1 MSGLEKIVQTAH
13 DNVAAGK
20 LYEALMQYKS
30 LFTRFSRRSIEQGMM
45 IIQDGVDLLSKQT
58 DLNAYYGLIDF
69 IIKFFDGKQKQLN
82 EKTIKPFES
91 IISIEPSEEKIK
103 QEENILRIIN
113 STSETE
119 TIEKIKIDLGFS
131 YLKLKQNHKALD
143 YLLVSSTTVNEL
155 LNYIKQNKND
165 FVSFIDLFYL
175 HIVLKLMLTQNQTLA
190 RDVYKFIQENFNEI
204 LDKET
209 TQFAVIV
216 TVLIMKVIEKKDDIK
231 EIAAVFEKSV
241 KKYENMIK
249 EKEFVQFVGVI
260 KNKYFVQQNQQ
271 ANAANPFASFMQS
284 MMGGNGN

>member
-1 MSGLEKIVQTAH
+1 M
-13 DNVAAGK
+13 
-20 LYEALMQYKS
+20 
-30 LFTRFSRRSIEQGMM
+30 
-45 IIQDGVDLLSKQT
+45 
-58 DLNAYYGLIDF
+58 
-69 IIKFFDGKQKQLN
+69 
-82 EKTIKPFES
+82 
-91 IISIEPSEEKIK
+91 
-103 QEENILRIIN
+103 
-113 STSETE
+113 
-119 TIEKIKIDLGFS
+119 
-131 YLKLKQNHKALD
+131 
-143 YLLVSSTTVNEL
+143 
-155 LNYIKQNKND
+155 
-165 FVSFIDLFYL
+165 
-175 HIVLKLMLTQNQTLA
+175 TQNQTLA

-249 EKEFVQFVGVI
+249 EKGFVQFVGVI